1 MANISE
7 EQFERIKAASEAGE
21 LSPVQQRRF
30 DEISTQ
36 VEAGNYQFG
45 QARRDSETAGQVSQ
59 REMPVSQEQFDQ
71 ARQQFQSVFPERSD
85 QTPQQPSRSGIGE
98 RFLQSQR
105 ELAFTPRPDQP
116 MDPRAAIA
124 FRALNS
130 LLLGSPAAFSENYS
144 ELVQAAGEDSPI
156 ASAIGDIAG
165 FLVPGGLA
173 MKGAKGVA
181 GRAGLAGGGRVTQ
194 AGVGGAAALGEGALY
209 AGTVDPTT
217 RGEMPSLAAAGE
229 FLSDPIMAPVTATL
243 GSAAGAFRRGVD
255 APEAL
260 ARRDE
265 AMASVEPTQAQGVT
279 PDEQQT
285 YQRMFQRAASG
296 NSQAQ
301 QQLARE
307 ARTNPEL
314 IQMAEDMGMD
324 MPIEAIVED
333 RTVQSVL
340 SNLKNMPSSPA
351 QITFNTKVEAA
362 VKRADEIMEEL
373 GASVDL
379 SQISQNVLDA
389 MKNTQTSLLSQAR
402 NLYKQVDV
410 DVPRNTIVE
419 GRETI
424 NVLQKKADE
433 LGGVDRL
440 SRGEKD
446 LLKQMQSG
454 NYTREAVKREK
465 GTLQQTVFGKDD
477 PFMGVDKFDKI
488 KLISALRKDE
498 LDAIRRVGGEDAAKR
513 TQAAWATTAK
523 QKSLERQIVNVFGK
537 DLEGSVAA
545 KINSALLSGAKGDI
559 TKINKTLRAVPQELR
574 GEVLL
579 SSIMNLSRGKTAQ
592 TANQFSFANFSKFM
606 KQINQ
611 QSAVRDRVMVELPAG
626 VPQTLNNLARLSDRI
641 NAAQVSGTRTGAL
654 LAPQAQ
660 EIIDNLN
667 AERLLVRFMKS
678 PQVRGAGVG
687 AAASALGP
695 VAGAALGALAA
706 AMQKAPTTTK
716 DALNKLIARPEFEEL
731 MISVATQP
739 RTRSEVIR
747 DLAKTPEYQSW
758 AQVSGIKNPDS
769 WLTGAVAAV
778 QAVDQRD
785 TTGGPEGAPRGL
797 TVSLPTQGGSG
808 IRDGQP
814 IQGQ

>member
-1 MANISE
+1 M
-7 EQFERIKAASEAGE
+7 
-21 LSPVQQRRF
+21 
-30 DEISTQ
+30 
-36 VEAGNYQFG
+36 FG
-45 QARRDSETAGQVSQ
+45 
-59 REMPVSQEQFDQ
+59 
-71 ARQQFQSVFPERSD
+71 
-85 QTPQQPSRSGIGE
+85 
-98 RFLQSQR
+98 
-105 ELAFTPRPDQP
+105 
-116 MDPRAAIA
+116 
-124 FRALNS
+124 
-130 LLLGSPAAFSENYS
+130 
-144 ELVQAAGEDSPI
+144 LVG
-156 ASAIGDIAG
+156 
-165 FLVPGGLA
+165 V
-173 MKGAKGVA
+173 KGVA

-229 FLSDPIMAPVTATL
+229 FLSDPIMAPVTAAL

-260 ARRDE
+260 SRRDE
-265 AMASVEPTQAQGVT
+265 AMASVDLTQAQGIT

-285 YQRMFQRAASG
+285 YQRMFQRAAAG

-314 IQMAEDMGMD
+314 IQMAEDMGID

-333 RTVQSVL
+333 KTVQSVL
-340 SNLKNMPSSPA
+340 TALKNTETSPA
-351 QITFNTKVEAA
+351 QITFNAKVEAA

-433 LGGVDRL
+433 LRGVDRL
-440 SRGEKD
+440 SRGERD

-454 NYTREAVKREK
+454 TYTREAVKREK
-465 GTLQQTVFGKDD
+465 GKLQQTVFAKED

-488 KLISALRKDE
+488 KLISALREDE
-498 LDAIRRVGGEDAAKR
+498 LDAIRRVGGEDAAER
-513 TQAAWATTAK
+513 TEAAWAATAK
-523 QKSLERQIVNVFGK
+523 QKSLESQIVNAFGK

-559 TKINKTLRAVPQELR
+559 TNINKILDLIPKELR

-579 SSIMNLSRGKTAQ
+579 SSIMNLSRGKTEKGVD
-592 TANQFSFANFSKFM
+592 QFNFSNFSKFM
-606 KQINQ
+606 KQLNQ

-626 VPQTLNNLARLSDRI
+626 VPQTLNNLARLSNRI
-641 NAAQVSGTRTGAL
+641 NAAQAAGSKTGASL
-654 LAPQAQ
+654 YPQIQ
-660 EIIDNLN
+660 EIIDL
-667 AERLLVRFMKS
+667 S
-678 PQVRGAGVG
+678 
-687 AAASALGP
+687 
-695 VAGAALGALAA
+695 
-706 AMQKAPTTTK
+706 
-716 DALNKLIARPEFEEL
+716 LIH
-731 MISVATQP
+731 I
-739 RTRSEVIR
+739 
-747 DLAKTPEYQSW
+747 
-758 AQVSGIKNPDS
+758 
-769 WLTGAVAAV
+769 
-778 QAVDQRD
+778 
-785 TTGGPEGAPRGL
+785 
-797 TVSLPTQGGSG
+797 
-808 IRDGQP
+808 
-814 IQGQ
+814 

>member
-1 MANISE
+1 MARP
-7 EQFERIKAASEAGE
+7 QLERLIEAKRAADA
-21 LSPVQQRRF
+21 
-30 DEISTQ
+30 
-36 VEAGNYQFG
+36 AGNTE
-45 QARRDSETAGQVSQ
+45 DSEYLAGRIRELGAQQTYQPTGEQVSESQ
-59 REMPVSQEQFDQ
+59 IPVSQEQFDQ

-130 LLLGSPAAFSENYS
+130 LLLGAPAAFNENYS
-144 ELVQAAGEDSPI
+144 ELVQAAGEDSRI

-173 MKGAKGVA
+173 LKGVKGVA

-229 FLSDPIMAPVTATL
+229 FLSDPIMAPVTAAL

-260 ARRDE
+260 SRRDE
-265 AMASVEPTQAQGVT
+265 AMASVDLTQAQGIT

-285 YQRMFQRAASG
+285 YQRMFQRAAAG

-314 IQMAEDMGMD
+314 IQMAEDMGID

-333 RTVQSVL
+333 KTVQSVL
-340 SNLKNMPSSPA
+340 TALKNTETSPA
-351 QITFNTKVEAA
+351 QITFNAKVEAA

-433 LGGVDRL
+433 LRGVDRL
-440 SRGEKD
+440 SRGERD

-454 NYTREAVKREK
+454 TYTREAVKREK
-465 GTLQQTVFGKDD
+465 GKLQQTVFAKED

-488 KLISALRKDE
+488 KLISALREDE
-498 LDAIRRVGGEDAAKR
+498 LDAIRRVGGEDAAER
-513 TQAAWATTAK
+513 TEAAWAATAK
-523 QKSLERQIVNVFGK
+523 QKSLESQIVNAFGK

-559 TKINKTLRAVPQELR
+559 TNINKILDLIPKELR

-579 SSIMNLSRGKTAQ
+579 SSIMNLSRGKTEKGVD
-592 TANQFSFANFSKFM
+592 QFNFSNFSKFM
-606 KQINQ
+606 KQLNQ

-626 VPQTLNNLARLSDRI
+626 VPQTLNNLARLSNRI
-641 NAAQVSGTRTGAL
+641 NAAQAAGSKTGASL
-654 LAPQAQ
+654 YPQIQ

-667 AERLLVRFMKS
+667 SERLLVRFMKS
-678 PQVRGAGVG
+678 PLVRGAAVG
-687 AAASALGP
+687 AAAGTLDPA
-695 VAGAALGALAA
+695 AGAALGTLVAAL
-706 AMQKAPTTTK
+706 QKSPVNTR
-716 DALNKLIARPEFEEL
+716 DELNKLIATPKFQQL

-808 IRDGQP
+808 MRDGQP

>member
-1 MANISE
+1 MARPHL
-7 EQFERIKAASEAGE
+7 ERLIEALRAADA
-21 LSPVQQRRF
+21 
-30 DEISTQ
+30 
-36 VEAGNYQFG
+36 AGNTEEADYLAGRIRELRAQ
-45 QARRDSETAGQVSQ
+45 QTDQPTSEQVPQ

-71 ARQQFQSVFPERSD
+71 ARQQFQSVFPARSD
-85 QTPQQPSRSGIGE
+85 QVPQQPSRSGIGE

-130 LLLGSPAAFSENYS
+130 LLLGAPAAFNENYS
-144 ELVQAAGEDSPI
+144 ELVQAAGEDSRI
-156 ASAIGDIAG
+156 AAAIGDIAG
-165 FLVPGGLA
+165 FLGPAGLA
-173 MKGAKGVA
+173 LKGVKGVA
-181 GRAGLAGGGRVTQ
+181 GLAGLAGGGRVTQ

-217 RGEMPSLAAAGE
+217 RGEMPSLEAAGE

-243 GSAAGAFRRGVD
+243 GSAVGAFRRGVD
-255 APEAL
+255 VPEAL

-265 AMASVEPTQAQGVT
+265 AMASVEPTQAQGIT

-285 YQRMFQRAASG
+285 YQRMFQRAAAG

-314 IQMAEDMGMD
+314 IQMAEDIGMD

-340 SNLKNMPSSPA
+340 TALKNTETSPA
-351 QITFNTKVEAA
+351 QITFNAKVEAA

-379 SQISQNVLDA
+379 SQISKNVLAA

-402 NLYKQVDV
+402 NLYRQVDV
-410 DVPRNTIVE
+410 DVPTSTIVE

-433 LGGVDRL
+433 LRSVDRL
-440 SRGEKD
+440 SIGEKD
-446 LLKQMQSG
+446 LLKEMQSG

-465 GTLQQTVFGKDD
+465 GKLQQTVFAKED

-523 QKSLERQIVNVFGK
+523 QKSLERQIVNAFGK
-537 DLEGSVAA
+537 DLEGSVAT

-559 TKINKTLRAVPQELR
+559 TNINKILDFIPKELR

-579 SSIMNLSRGKTAQ
+579 SSIMNLSRGKTEKGVD
-592 TANQFSFANFSKFM
+592 QFNFSNFSKFM
-606 KQINQ
+606 KQLNQ

-626 VPQTLNNLARLSDRI
+626 VPQTLNNLARLSNRI
-641 NAAQVSGTRTGAL
+641 NAAQAAGSKTGASL
-654 LAPQAQ
+654 STQIQ
-660 EIIDNLN
+660 EIIDGLN
-667 AERLLVRFMKS
+667 SERLLVRFIRS
-678 PQVRGAGVG
+678 PLVRGAAVG
-687 AAASALGP
+687 AAAGTLDPA
-695 VAGAALGALAA
+695 AGAALGTLVAAL
-706 AMQKAPTTTK
+706 QKSPVNTTDK
-716 DALNKLIARPEFEEL
+716 LNKLIATPKFQEL

-769 WLTGAVAAV
+769 WLTAAVAAV

-808 IRDGQP
+808 MRDGQP